1 MSVRLAAAEEGRGIE
16 DLTLYRIDAIS
27 ARDAPDMGI
36 KLTLQRWRWRKRE
49 GARCHDEGTHMKII
63 ISTFFTILL
72 ALTAAQAQQPQP
84 DVAPVT
90 PPITGLD
97 NAAWSK
103 SARTSKLLGSKVYS
117 GDTSIGQ
124 IEDVLVDLDSATVTA
139 IILSVGGFLSIG
151 NKLVAVP
158 VNQIK
163 VGSEAKFT
171 TDLTKDQF
179 SAAPAFDFSKLK

>member
-1 MSVRLAAAEEGRGIE
+1 
-16 DLTLYRIDAIS
+16 
-27 ARDAPDMGI
+27 
-36 KLTLQRWRWRKRE
+36 
-49 GARCHDEGTHMKII
+49 MKIVV
-63 ISTFFTILL
+63 SALFTILL
-72 ALTAAQAQQPQP
+72 AFTAAQAQQPQQ

-90 PPITGLD
+90 SPITGLD

-103 SARTSKLLGSKVYS
+103 SARASKLIGSKVYK

-139 IILSVGGFLSIG
+139 IILSVGGFLG
-151 NKLVAVP
+151 MGDKLVAVP

-171 TDLTKDQF
+171 TDLTKERF
-179 SAAPAFDFSKLK
+179 AATPAFDFTKLE